1 MAFNWLT
8 VARTCNE
15 GGHLMDVLL
24 TALQL
29 PDTREGHNNALRCAS
44 SSCCPRTMFL
54 HALTLEIGRF
64 LDQNREEYLA
74 ARKVIEDDERRE
86 RAADATAWMRTQSH
100 KSGKS
105 PRSSTAARHS
115 ASEATRSSQEVSSKA
130 WDPASVLQLCVTID
144 KDRGLSGRRGVHSHD
159 RMLGCI
165 RSAAAIKASTRNA
178 GTLPL

>member
-1 MAFNWLT
+1 LWT
-8 VARTCNE
+8 
-15 GGHLMDVLL
+15 
-24 TALQL
+24 
-29 PDTREGHNNALRCAS
+29 S
-44 SSCCPRTMFL
+44 SSRRSSC
-54 HALTLEIGRF
+54 LTLERATTTRSGAHHPLVVLVQQWYCMRSRLEFGRF
-64 LDQNREEYLA
+64 LDLHRQEYLV

-86 RAADATAWMRTQSH
+86 RVADATAWMRTQSH

-115 ASEATRSSQEVSSKA
+115 ASEATNSGTRTRSTQEALSTA
-130 WDPASVLQLCVTID
+130 WDPASVLQLCLAID

-159 RMLGCI
+159 RMLGCF